1 MEQGKGKG
9 VAALQHHDTARS
21 CCAALAAA
29 LLCILALS
37 WAGSAAAGEWRLA
50 PEASRLGFTATVERL
65 PLEGRF
71 GQYEAGIR
79 FDPRRPEGG
88 RLLVTVALASVEAG
102 SADVNGMLASP
113 AWLDTTRHPTATYR
127 AETIDRTGAD
137 SFTARGTLT
146 LKGVTRPF
154 AVPFTWKE
162 EGGAAR
168 LTGEAM
174 LRRHDF
180 GVGDQGGSV
189 GPEVRV
195 VVDLTLTPGVP

>member
-1 MEQGKGKG
+1 MEQGKGRG
-9 VAALQHHDTARS
+9 VAAVQHDDTARS
-21 CCAALAAA
+21 CCAAFAAVV
-29 LLCILALS
+29 LCILALT
-37 WAGSAAAGEWRLA
+37 WAGSAAAGEWRAA

-71 GQYEAGIR
+71 GRYEADVR

-88 RLLVTVALASVEAG
+88 RMVVTVALASVEAG

-113 AWLDTTRHPTATYR
+113 AWLDTTRYPTATYR
-127 AETIDRTGAD
+127 ADAIDKTGAD

-146 LKGVTRPF
+146 LKGATRPF

-162 EGGAAR
+162 EGARAR

-174 LRRHDF
+174 LRRLDF

-195 VVDLTLTPGVP
+195 VVDLTLTPGTP